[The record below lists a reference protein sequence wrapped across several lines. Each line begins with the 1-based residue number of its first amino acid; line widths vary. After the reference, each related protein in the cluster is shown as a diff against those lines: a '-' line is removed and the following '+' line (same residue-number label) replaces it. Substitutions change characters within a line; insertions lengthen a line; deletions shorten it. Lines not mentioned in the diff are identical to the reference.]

1 MVEDKRSKN
10 RVVAFEI
17 KGVDKLINKLNKIS
31 NIKAKEVIEDVAKDV
46 ETAIVNEAR
55 KFSDTEYLYIGKC
68 DVRDYGSSYFV
79 DIGLK
84 NDVIDFE
91 LWKGLWYH
99 NWGYTHWKSG
109 EMITPHVMWFENS
122 VKFINSYTMKKIKN
136 KIKINML

>member
-1 MVEDKRSKN
+1 M
-10 RVVAFEI
+10 AFEI
-17 KGVDKLINKLNKIS
+17 QGVDKLINKLNKIS
-31 NIKAKEVIEDVAKDV
+31 NIQAKEVIEDVAKDV

-68 DVRDYGSSYFV
+68 DIRNYGTSYFV

-84 NDVIDFE
+84 NDTVDFE

-109 EMITPHVMWFENS
+109 EVITPYVMWFNDA
-122 VKFINSYTMKKIKN
+122 INLSKSIIGIKIKN
-136 KIKINML
+136 KLISNI

>member
-1 MVEDKRSKN
+1 M
-10 RVVAFEI
+10 AFEI
-17 KGVDKLINKLNKIS
+17 QGVDKLISKLNRIS
-31 NIKAKEVIEDVAKDV
+31 NIQAKEVIEDVAKDV

-84 NDVIDFE
+84 NDTVDFE

-109 EMITPHVMWFENS
+109 EVITPYVTWFNDSISLIKNNS
-122 VKFINSYTMKKIKN
+122 ISKIKD
-136 KIKINML
+136 KITNDLK

>member
-10 RVVAFEI
+10 RIVAFEI

-68 DVRDYGSSYFV
+68 DVRDYGTSYFV

-84 NDVIDFE
+84 NNNVDFE

-109 EMITPHVMWFENS
+109 EMITPHVMWFENAIS
-122 VKFINSYTMKKIKN
+122 ESNVKSKIKSN
-136 KIKINML
+136 IKIRL

>member
-1 MVEDKRSKN
+1 M
-10 RVVAFEI
+10 AFEI
-17 KGVDKLINKLNKIS
+17 QGVDKLINKLNKIS

-68 DVRDYGSSYFV
+68 DVRDYGSSYYV
-79 DIGLK
+79 DVGLN
-84 NDVIDFE
+84 NDTVDFE

-109 EMITPHVMWFENS
+109 VMITPHVMWFNN
-122 VKFINSYTMKKIKN
+122 VINSNSKEVNNRIKAKIRS
-136 KIKINML
+136 IVME

>member
-1 MVEDKRSKN
+1 M
-10 RVVAFEI
+10 AFEI

-68 DVRDYGSSYFV
+68 DVRDYGTSYFV

-84 NDVIDFE
+84 NNNVDFE

-109 EMITPHVMWFENS
+109 EMITPHVMWFENAIS
-122 VKFINSYTMKKIKN
+122 ESNVKSKIKSN
-136 KIKINML
+136 IKIRL

>member
-1 MVEDKRSKN
+1 MT
-10 RVVAFEI
+10 FEI
-17 KGVDKLINKLNKIS
+17 QGVDKLINKLNKIS

-46 ETAIVNEAR
+46 EIAIVNEAR

-84 NDVIDFE
+84 NDTVDFE

-99 NWGYTHWKSG
+99 NWGYIHWKSG
-109 EMITPHVMWFENS
+109 KMITPHVMWFNNI
-122 VKFINSYTMKKIKN
+122 INIIQAEIELKIKYN
-136 KIKINML
+136 IKNEFN

>member
-1 MVEDKRSKN
+1 M
-10 RVVAFEI
+10 AFEI
-17 KGVDKLINKLNKIS
+17 QGVDKLINKLNKIS
-31 NIKAKEVIEDVAKDV
+31 NISAKEVIEDVAKDV

-68 DVRDYGSSYFV
+68 DARDYGSSYFV

-84 NDVIDFE
+84 NDTVDFE

-109 EMITPHVMWFENS
+109 KMIIPHVMWFDTA
-122 VKFINSYTMKKIKN
+122 INNKKNYITNIIKQN
-136 KIKINML
+136 IRKNM

>member
-1 MVEDKRSKN
+1 M
-10 RVVAFEI
+10 AFEI
-17 KGVDKLINKLNKIS
+17 QGVDKLINKLNKIS
-31 NIKAKEVIEDVAKDV
+31 NIQAKEVIEEVAKDV

-84 NDVIDFE
+84 NDTVDFE

-109 EMITPHVMWFENS
+109 EMITPHVMWFDNTTNK
-122 VKFINSYTMKKIKN
+122 VKKANNIKEKIR
-136 KIKINML
+136 KIIPDS

>member
-1 MVEDKRSKN
+1 M
-10 RVVAFEI
+10 AFEI
-17 KGVDKLINKLNKIS
+17 QGVDKLINKLNKIS
-31 NIKAKEVIEDVAKDV
+31 NIQAKEVIGDVAKDV

-84 NDVIDFE
+84 NDTVDFE

-109 EMITPHVMWFENS
+109 EMINSHVMWFENS
-122 VKFINSYTMKKIKN
+122 INSAKNNATTKIKY
-136 KIKINML
+136 KIKQEISKFNNE

>member
-1 MVEDKRSKN
+1 M
-10 RVVAFEI
+10 AFEI
-17 KGVDKLINKLNKIS
+17 QGVDKLINKLNKIS

-46 ETAIVNEAR
+46 ETAIVNEAK

-79 DIGLK
+79 DVGLK
-84 NDVIDFE
+84 NDTVDFE

-109 EMITPHVMWFENS
+109 EMITPHVMWFFGATNQI
-122 VKFINSYTMKKIKN
+122 KKNIMDKIKKDIRKKIK
-136 KIKINML
+136 

>member
-1 MVEDKRSKN
+1 MS
-10 RVVAFEI
+10 FEI
-17 KGVDKLINKLNKIS
+17 QGVDKLINKLNKIS

-46 ETAIVNEAR
+46 ETAIVNEAK

-79 DIGLK
+79 DVGFK
-84 NDVIDFE
+84 NDTVDFK

-109 EMITPHVMWFENS
+109 EIITPYVMWFENAIGS
-122 VKFINSYTMKKIKN
+122 NEIKMKN
-136 KIKINML
+136 KIEQNIKKELKIITW

>member
-1 MVEDKRSKN
+1 M
-10 RVVAFEI
+10 AFEI
-17 KGVDKLINKLNKIS
+17 QGVDKLINKLNKIS

-84 NDVIDFE
+84 NDTVDFE

-109 EMITPHVMWFENS
+109 EMITPHVMWFDNS
-122 VKFINSYTMKKIKN
+122 INQINERVRKN
-136 KIKINML
+136 IEKYYNTDL

>member
-1 MVEDKRSKN
+1 M
-10 RVVAFEI
+10 AFEI
-17 KGVDKLINKLNKIS
+17 QGVDKLINKLNKIS
-31 NIKAKEVIEDVAKDV
+31 NIKAKEVIEDVSKDI

-55 KFSDTEYLYIGKC
+55 KFSDMEYLYIGKC

-84 NDVIDFE
+84 NDTVDFE

-109 EMITPHVMWFENS
+109 KMVIPHVMWFS
-122 VKFINSYTMKKIKN
+122 KIVSSMKRETKRKITY
-136 KIKINML
+136 KIICEPLLI